1 MKYIFINVK
10 FWLGC
15 INIYDIGKHYLFIFY
30 FRKNMTEVGIAEYFS
45 MAEDIG
51 IIATL
56 FVTLYFSRKQMQEL
70 SMDIKTKIINDLDE
84 RIRGLTQIGVEKPE
98 LIKAINNVEKCSVA

>member
-1 MKYIFINVK
+1 
-10 FWLGC
+10 
-15 INIYDIGKHYLFIFY
+15 
-30 FRKNMTEVGIAEYFS
+30 MTEVGIAEYFS